1 MLTTALKFK
10 SQKLEKSYMATKPTY
25 EELEQKVAYFESQSQ
40 KYKNFDLVSIFKGLE
55 STFPIGISD
64 PNGKLIYVNEQLV
77 QLWGFSDKRE
87 IVGRSLIDF
96 WEGDGIYKT
105 IKDLQQQ
112 GWSQGIDIGKKRDG
126 TFVNVAYNAIMC
138 SNANNEPL
146 YLLGQFFDISDRI
159 RLESHLRNTR
169 KMEALGTL
177 ASGIAHE
184 FNNLLGVILGNAEL
198 SFDEMPEGNPSKEF
212 IGEII
217 SAVSRGKGVVRQI
230 VNYTKKIPGKQRPL
244 NLNTV
249 VNKSLKLIRGTI
261 PSTIKLRQEFMID
274 PAMVLSDESDI
285 NQILMSLC
293 SNSAHAM
300 AETSGI
306 LKIKLEAVTIDD
318 QSEIKYDG
326 LSIGDYI
333 KLTVKDTGEGIDPK
347 NMNRIMD
354 PYFTTK
360 EVDKGLGMGLAVVS
374 GLVKKHDGAIRI
386 ISDVGKG
393 TTAEVL
399 FPTFKGDEKTET
411 SIVEE
416 LHTDRECILLVDDV
430 VSLVKIGVNILERQG
445 YRVIGKTSSV
455 EALSLFQKDPDYFDL
470 IITDMEMPDMTGI
483 ELTKELILVR
493 PNIPILLVSGH
504 GDRINMDLVKE
515 VGIREYLSKPVMKS
529 ELITKVRHILDEA
542 KLSPQ

>member
-1 MLTTALKFK
+1 LLTTTLKFK

-25 EELEQKVAYFESQSQ
+25 EELEQKVAYFESQFE

-55 STFPIGISD
+55 STFPIGIAD
-64 PNGKLIYVNEQLV
+64 PNGKLIYVNEPLA

-105 IKDLQQQ
+105 MKDLQQQ

-159 RLESHLRNTR
+159 RLESHLQNTR

-184 FNNLLGVILGNAEL
+184 FNNLLGVILGNAEIAL
-198 SFDEMPEGNPSKEF
+198 DEIPEGNPSKEL
-212 IGEII
+212 IDEII

-230 VNYTKKIPGKQRPL
+230 ANYTKRIPGAQRPL
-244 NLNTV
+244 NMSTV

-261 PSTIKLRQEFMID
+261 PSNIKLRQEFMID
-274 PAMVLSDESDI
+274 PAIVLADESDI

-300 AETSGI
+300 EETSGI

-318 QSEIKYDG
+318 QSEIKYEG

-374 GLVKKHDGAIRI
+374 GLLKKHDGAIRI
-386 ISDVGKG
+386 ISDVGQG
-393 TTAEVL
+393 TIAEVL
-399 FPTFKGDEKTET
+399 FPAFKGDEKTET
-411 SIVEE
+411 AIIEE

-430 VSLVKIGVNILERQG
+430 ASLVKIGVNILERQG
-445 YRVIGKTSSV
+445 YRVIGKTSSA

-470 IITDMEMPDMTGI
+470 VITDMEMPDMTGI

-493 PNIPILLVSGH
+493 PNIPIILVSGH

-529 ELITKVRHILDEA
+529 EFIKKVRHILDEV
-542 KLSPQ
+542 KLSSQ